1 MPAGID
7 LGGQF
12 RLLFATSTRR
22 DATSA
27 DIDDYN
33 RFVQEAAEAGHPAI
47 QPYATQFRV
56 VGSTA
61 TVDARDNTGTTG
73 TGVPIYWLGGA
84 KVADNYADF
93 YDGSWESRATR
104 DQRGRNSG
112 FLSDGVW
119 TGSNA
124 DGTKHG
130 LPLGRAAAVQAGDLS
145 NNPLSNAAAGATT
158 DYHVYALSP
167 LLEVEALR
175 PVATTTVKNPPHPSL
190 GRDFTV
196 IESLDALLIQSGKT
210 FYESVGDSA
219 ATLAMDGTRTFE
231 LKLGGELEDD
241 QVVFVP
247 LSTGGTA
254 KRGKDD
260 QVLGTSWGDYTL
272 RCPDGSNV
280 GDSSFNSEDPG
291 FKCVNFDIHAGVPAV
306 AFVGP
311 MGGEGEPALTA
322 TLTLTPLARGAGKT
336 VSLGFEPWRPP
347 YELLDGWHSGPK
359 DPISGGRR
367 IRDADPNDDTDHVSR
382 RFDAVSTFCIGSC
395 PPSQA
400 QSGNSPPETQNSPP
414 DAVIIQGQP
423 EVIAEGVPSDD
434 ESPYAAVLADAEKA
448 VTETDKGE
456 IHVDRWRRV
465 LAALGV
471 DNGHTPMPAS
481 EAQGY
486 VDRGWT
492 RWEPVAAALA
502 EIEAAPEP
510 ESEPVTQPEPDTQ
523 PTTEP
528 ETEACVSPQLQS
540 DVEGYSQET
549 SGGEA
554 HVERWLRVLHTFAGT
569 ANDSTIMLPAEARTY
584 RDKGWARW
592 IPVVDAIECLEERAA
607 E

>member
-1 MPAGID
+1 M
-7 LGGQF
+7 
-12 RLLFATSTRR
+12 
-22 DATSA
+22 
-27 DIDDYN
+27 
-33 RFVQEAAEAGHPAI
+33 
-47 QPYATQFRV
+47 
-56 VGSTA
+56 
-61 TVDARDNTGTTG
+61 
-73 TGVPIYWLGGA
+73 
-84 KVADNYADF
+84 
-93 YDGSWESRATR
+93 
-104 DQRGRNSG
+104 
-112 FLSDGVW
+112 
-119 TGSNA
+119 
-124 DGTKHG
+124 
-130 LPLGRAAAVQAGDLS
+130 
-145 NNPLSNAAAGATT
+145 
-158 DYHVYALSP
+158 
-167 LLEVEALR
+167 R
-175 PVATTTVKNPPHPSL
+175 PVATATVKNPPHPSL

-196 IESLDALLIQSGKT
+196 IESLDALLIQSGNKT

-219 ATLAMDGTRTFE
+219 ATLAMGGTRAFE
-231 LKLGGELEDD
+231 LKLGGELEMD

-260 QVLGTSWGDYTL
+260 QDLGTSWGDYTL
-272 RCPDGSNV
+272 RCPAGSNV
-280 GDSSFNSEDPG
+280 GDTGFDSNTPG
-291 FKCVNFDIHAGVPAV
+291 AKCVNFDIHAGVPAV

-311 MGGEGEPALTA
+311 MGGDGEQALTA

-382 RFDAVSTFCIGSC
+382 RFDAVSMFCIGSC
-395 PPSQA
+395 PPSQT

-434 ESPYAAVLADAEKA
+434 ESPYATVLADAEKA
-448 VTETDKGE
+448 VAETDKGE

-471 DNGHTPMPAS
+471 DNGYTPMPAS

-492 RWEPVAAALA
+492 RWEPVAVALA

-510 ESEPVTQPEPDTQ
+510 ESEPGTQPEPETQ

-528 ETEACVSPQLQS
+528 EAEACVSPQLQS

-554 HVERWLRVLHTFAGT
+554 HVERWLRVLRTFAGT

-592 IPVVDAIECLEERAA
+592 IPVVAALECLEERAA

>member
-1 MPAGID
+1 MQG
-7 LGGQF
+7 
-12 RLLFATSTRR
+12 
-22 DATSA
+22 DAA
-27 DIDDYN
+27 
-33 RFVQEAAEAGHPAI
+33 AGHPAI

-56 VGSTA
+56 LGSTA
-61 TVDARDNTGTTG
+61 AVDARDNTGTTG
-73 TGVPIYWLGGA
+73 TGVPIYWLNGA

-93 YDGSWESRATR
+93 YDGSWDSRGVR
-104 DQRGRNSG
+104 DQRGRSH
-112 FLSDGVW
+112 LAQPDTVTAVW
-119 TGSNA
+119 TGSNT

-130 LPLGRAAAVQAGDLS
+130 GPLGGAVVRSANLNDGD
-145 NNPLSNAAAGATT
+145 PLSNGTPT
-158 DYHVYALSP
+158 PVHDYHLYALSP

-175 PVATTTVKNPPHPSL
+175 QVATTTIKNPPHPSL

-219 ATLAMDGTRTFE
+219 ATLAVGDPRQFD
-231 LKLGGELEDD
+231 LILGGELEMG

-247 LSTGGTA
+247 LRTGGTA

-260 QVLGTSWGDYTL
+260 QDLGTSWGDYTL
-272 RCPDGSNV
+272 TCPVGSTA
-280 GDSSFNSEDPG
+280 GDAGFNSGAAG

-311 MGGEGEPALTA
+311 MGGDGEQPLTA

-395 PPSQA
+395 PPSQT

-448 VTETDKGE
+448 ITETDKGE
-456 IHVDRWRRV
+456 IHVDRWQRV

-471 DNGHTPMPAS
+471 DNGYTPMPAS

-492 RWEPVAAALA
+492 RWVPVAVALA
-502 EIEAAPEP
+502 AIEEEAANP
-510 ESEPVTQPEPDTQ
+510 Q
-523 PTTEP
+523 P
-528 ETEACVSPQLQS
+528 ETEVEPSTDTTDNTPDPVVEPAACVPDELVNDVRGYSEETVSTDAELQS
-540 DVEGYSQET
+540 AY
-549 SGGEA
+549 
-554 HVERWLRVLHTFAGT
+554 VERWLRVLQTFNGT

-592 IPVVDAIECLEERAA
+592 IPVVAALECLEEQAA
-607 E
+607 P

>member
-1 MPAGID
+1 MQG
-7 LGGQF
+7 
-12 RLLFATSTRR
+12 
-22 DATSA
+22 DAA
-27 DIDDYN
+27 
-33 RFVQEAAEAGHPAI
+33 AGHPAI

-56 VGSTA
+56 LGSTA
-61 TVDARDNTGTTG
+61 AVDARDNTGTTG
-73 TGVPIYWLGGA
+73 TGVPIYWLNGA

-93 YDGSWESRATR
+93 YDGSWDSRGVR
-104 DQRGRNSG
+104 DQRGRSH
-112 FLSDGVW
+112 LAQPDTVTAVW
-119 TGSNA
+119 TGSNT

-130 LPLGRAAAVQAGDLS
+130 GPLGGAVVRSANLNDGD
-145 NNPLSNAAAGATT
+145 PLSNANPTPVH
-158 DYHVYALSP
+158 DYHFYALSP
-167 LLEVEALR
+167 VFEVEALR
-175 PVATTTVKNPPHPSL
+175 PVATATVKNPPHPSL

-196 IESLDALLIQSGKT
+196 IESLDALLIQSGNKT

-219 ATLAMDGTRTFE
+219 ATLDLDGTRAFE

-254 KRGKDD
+254 KRGKHD

-280 GDSSFNSEDPG
+280 GDSSFDSEDPG

-311 MGGEGEPALTA
+311 MANPTA

-336 VSLGFEPWRPP
+336 VSLGFAPWRPP
-347 YELLDGWHSGPK
+347 YELLDGWHSGPT

-367 IRDADPNDDTDHVSR
+367 IRDTDPNDDTDHVSR

-395 PPSQA
+395 PPSQT

-448 VTETDKGE
+448 VAETDKGE

-492 RWEPVAAALA
+492 RWVPVAGALA

-510 ESEPVTQPEPDTQ
+510 ESEPVTQPEPETQ

-528 ETEACVSPQLQS
+528 EAEACVSPQLQS

-554 HVERWLRVLHTFAGT
+554 HVERWLRVLQTFSGT

-592 IPVVDAIECLEERAA
+592 IPVVAALECLEEQAA
-607 E
+607 P